1 MVVNEK
7 NIALDVW
14 KQVLNITE
22 IPEEEDTFYSLG
34 GTSLQLV
41 EVLFV
46 LKNRFS
52 IDCTMRELMIL
63 ENFGEFIT
71 LIKEKNKK

>member
-46 LKNRFS
+46 LKY
-52 IDCTMRELMIL
+52 L
-63 ENFGEFIT
+63 
-71 LIKEKNKK
+71 K

>member
-52 IDCTMRELMIL
+52 IDCTMRELIEL
-63 ENFGEFIT
+63 HP
-71 LIKEKNKK
+71 KS

>member
-63 ENFGEFIT
+63 EN
-71 LIKEKNKK
+71 LY